1 LDAAIALAKETAAF
15 PQTCLRN
22 DRASALDQWNLTES
36 DAIEN
41 EVRLGLETLRS
52 GETAAGAQ
60 RFTQG
65 EGRHGKFS

>member
-1 LDAAIALAKETAAF
+1 MLLA
-15 PQTCLRN
+15 
-22 DRASALDQWNLTES
+22 QWDLAE
-36 DAIEN
+36 DEAIEN

-60 RFTQG
+60 RFAQG

>member
-1 LDAAIALAKETAAF
+1 LHAAIALAKEIAAF

-22 DRASALDQWNLTES
+22 DRASALDQWNLTER

-52 GETAAGAQ
+52 GETAVGAQ
-60 RFTQG
+60 RFAQG
-65 EGRHGKFS
+65 EGRHGRFS